1 MCRSGRASPRERHAS
16 PISMRV
22 VETVLAVAAGV
33 ADLMEVV
40 VTVVAVRDTHV
51 IVVRAAMTEG
61 RPAIVVMG
69 AVANGVRSIRT
80 SASNGRMIPE
90 HIRMVVPPEA
100 HVPRATMETSTMP
113 QRRSS
118 HVSCPSSR
126 H

>member
-1 MCRSGRASPRERHAS
+1 
-16 PISMRV
+16 MRV

-33 ADLMEVV
+33 AALMEVV

-90 HIRMVVPPEA
+90 HLRMVVRPEG
-100 HVPRATMETSTMP
+100 HVPRATTKTLVMP
-113 QRRSS
+113 RRRLLLGF
-118 HVSCPSSR
+118 CPNSR
-126 H
+126 L